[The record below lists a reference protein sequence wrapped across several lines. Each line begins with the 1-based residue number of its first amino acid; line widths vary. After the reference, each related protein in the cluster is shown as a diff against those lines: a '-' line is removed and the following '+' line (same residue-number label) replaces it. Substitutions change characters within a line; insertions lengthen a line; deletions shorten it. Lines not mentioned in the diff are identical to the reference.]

1 MLNYNITP
9 KDLGV
14 IISCILNSEEEFIF
28 FDQLEY
34 LVNKGLEFAYKDT
47 ISALRI
53 RVLNEVDDDKRVYL
67 VRTLVENNEI
77 DQVLKKKILIRSINR
92 DYEREIIEL
101 LIS

>member
-1 MLNYNITP
+1 MLNHNINP

-34 LVNKGLEFAYKDT
+34 LVNKGLEFAYQDT
-47 ISALRI
+47 ISALKI
-53 RVLNEVDDDKRVYL
+53 RVLDEFDDDKRLYL

-77 DQVLKKKILIRSINR
+77 DEALKKKILIRSINR
-92 DYEREIIEL
+92 DYEKEIIEL